1 MLVKFFKT
9 KNGGSVAGINYLLN
23 HRIKDKTA
31 FVLKGSEAVTR
42 QIVSSMT
49 KKQKLCMG
57 CLSFEETDI
66 DLDTKRKIIDKF
78 ETLLLGGYKERFNV
92 LWVQHVDKGRLELN
106 FAVPKV
112 DLESGMAFNPYYDKV
127 DRPLI
132 DTWQNYVN
140 LKFGFTDPKDP
151 VKVHMLQGS
160 RKEIGVIKNYIELE
174 KILTDKF
181 INQEFTCRDDILNA
195 LKSSDID
202 ITRIGKDYISVKLP
216 NSKKAKRFKGDMFSE
231 EFRDIKSMERL
242 RGKTKTRATEFRN
255 RADEQT
261 NVDASGRS
269 FIFAD
274 YLKSKESRDFRII
287 KFKQNLSKRDQ
298 ELARLKRELDKQIQ
312 KRDKWLEIQVG
323 RVPKRSRHFQNTIGD
338 LDDSS
343 DFGIDIRMEAIST
356 KERFN
361 PRKSE
366 YEDVYKAE
374 YRWRAINH
382 KHTIFN
388 ERVFDNDFTRAA
400 IVNAIKRRREER
412 ARLDGIIKAAID
424 GIRLVKQRISQITNA
439 INKRYELFI
448 SRIRKFTNAIYE
460 LTKRIKDSDFF
471 TREMQNATREFEEVA
486 RRYVLSRIP
495 KDTKI
500 DVNKIKRREIKDIG
514 VGGDMGMG

>member
-9 KNGGSVAGINYLLN
+9 KNGGSAAGIDYLLN
-23 HRIKDKTA
+23 KRVEQGTA
-31 FVLKGSEAVTR
+31 NLLKGNATVTR
-42 QIVSSMT
+42 KILRSLT
-49 KKQKLCMG
+49 KKQKLCIG
-57 CLSFEETDI
+57 CLSFEEKDI
-66 DLDTKRKIIDKF
+66 DLDIKQKIIDEF
-78 ETLLLGGYKERFNV
+78 ERLLFGEYKERFNI

-106 FAVPKV
+106 FAIPKI
-112 DLESGMAFNPYYDKV
+112 DIESSMAFNPYYDKV

-151 VKVHMLQGS
+151 AKAHMLQGS
-160 RKEIGVIKNYIELE
+160 RKEIGVIKDYIELE

-231 EFRDIKSMERL
+231 EFRDFESLEQL
-242 RGKTKTRATEFRN
+242 RGKAETRATEFRS
-255 RADEQT
+255 RAGEQT
-261 NVDASGRS
+261 NIDASGRS

-312 KRDKWLEIQVG
+312 KRTQWLETQVS
-323 RVPKRSRHFQNTIGD
+323 RVPKRSRYIQNTIGD

-356 KERFN
+356 KERSSAS
-361 PRKSE
+361 KSAD
-366 YEDVYKAE
+366 EDVYRAE
-374 YRWRAINH
+374 YRWREINH

-388 ERVFDNDFTRAA
+388 ERVFDNDFTGAA

-412 ARLDGIIKAAID
+412 ARLDNAIKAAID
-424 GIRLVKQRISQITNA
+424 GIRLVKQRISQVANA
-439 INKRYELFI
+439 INKQYKLFI
-448 SRIRKFTNAIYE
+448 SRIRECTNTVNKLAE
-460 LTKRIKDSDFF
+460 RVRKSDVFA
-471 TREMQNATREFEEVA
+471 REISGATREFEEVA
-486 RRYVLSRIP
+486 RKYVLSRIP
-495 KDTKI
+495 EDTKI

>member
-1 MLVKFFKT
+1 MLVKFFKN
-9 KNGGSVAGINYLLN
+9 KSGGSIAGINYLLN
-23 HRIKDKTA
+23 HRVKDKTA

-42 QIVSSMT
+42 QIVSNMT

-66 DLDTKRKIIDKF
+66 DLDTKRKIIGEF
-78 ETLLLGGYKERFNV
+78 ERLLFGEYKERFNI

-106 FAVPKV
+106 FAIPKI
-112 DLESGMAFNPYYDKV
+112 DIESSMAFNPYYDKV

-132 DTWQNYVN
+132 DNWQNYVN

-151 VKVHMLQGS
+151 AKAHMLQGS
-160 RKEIGVIKNYIELE
+160 RKEIGVIKDYIELE
-174 KILTDKF
+174 KILTEKF

-231 EFRDIKSMERL
+231 EFRDIKSMEQL
-242 RGKTKTRATEFRN
+242 QNKTEARAADFRS
-255 RADEQT
+255 RAGEQT

-269 FIFAD
+269 FMFTD
-274 YLKSKESRDFRII
+274 QFRPKGSRDFRII

-298 ELARLKRELDKQIQ
+298 ELARLKGELDKQIQ
-312 KRDKWLEIQVG
+312 KRIQWLEIQVG
-323 RVPKRSRHFQNTIGD
+323 RVPKRSRYIQNTIGD

-343 DFGIDIRMEAIST
+343 DLGVDIRMEAIST

-382 KHTIFN
+382 KHNIFN
-388 ERVFDNDFTRAA
+388 ERVFDNDFIRANT
-400 IVNAIKRRREER
+400 IGSIRRKREAR
-412 ARLDGIIKAAID
+412 ARSNGIIKAAID
-424 GIRLVKQRISQITNA
+424 GIRLVKRRIIQLANS
-439 INKRYELFI
+439 INKQYELFI
-448 SRIRKFTNAIYE
+448 SRIRECANTINK
-460 LTKRIKDSDFF
+460 LTEGIRKPDVFA
-471 TREMQNATREFEEVA
+471 REIPDAAREFEEVA
-486 RRYVLSRIP
+486 RKYVLSRIP
-495 KDTKI
+495 EDIKMDES
-500 DVNKIKRREIKDIG
+500 KIKRREIKDIG
-514 VGGDMGMG
+514 VGGDMEIG